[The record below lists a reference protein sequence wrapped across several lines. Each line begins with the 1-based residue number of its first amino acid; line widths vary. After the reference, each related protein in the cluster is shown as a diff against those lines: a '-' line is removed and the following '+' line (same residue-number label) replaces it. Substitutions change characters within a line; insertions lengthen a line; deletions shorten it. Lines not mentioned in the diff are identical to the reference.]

1 MWRFTA
7 SLLAVSLL
15 VTAGTASA
23 EEPSVVAPFRFT
35 GPTKELSPM
44 DRARALSYRTQLQDQ
59 LRTLDQ
65 KDLGGRLDPLAR
77 RRLLDTRGELG
88 RINGLVGGSSRP
100 SDLGSTGSKP
110 LPSLS
115 PSLLRRSP

>member
-1 MWRFTA
+1 
-7 SLLAVSLL
+7 
-15 VTAGTASA
+15 
-23 EEPSVVAPFRFT
+23 
-35 GPTKELSPM
+35 M

-65 KDLGGRLDPLAR
+65 KDLGGQLDPLAR

-88 RINGLVGGSSRP
+88 RVNGLVGGASRP
-100 SDLGSTGSKP
+100 SDLGATGSKP

-115 PSLLRRSP
+115 PNLLRRSP